1 MDKRIFMDTAFLL
14 AVIDRSDKY
23 HLGAEECYRKLIKEK
38 WSVII
43 TEAVLTELGNGLSK
57 IKWRQIAHRW
67 IKKIQS
73 CKTIFTIVP
82 VTTELLDNAV
92 ELYGS
97 RADKEWGLTDCIS
110 FVVMK
115 KSDLVKVLTV
125 DHHFEQAGF
134 TMSMD
139 ID

>member
-1 MDKRIFMDTAFLL
+1 M
-14 AVIDRSDKY
+14 
-23 HLGAEECYRKLIKEK
+23 
-38 WSVII
+38 II

-57 IKWRQIAHRW
+57 LKWRQVAHHW
-67 IKKIQS
+67 IKKIQNS
-73 CKTIFTIVP
+73 KTIFRTVP
-82 VTTELLDNAV
+82 VTTEVFDKAI

-97 RADKEWGLTDCIS
+97 RSDKEWGLTDCIS

-115 KSDLVKVLTV
+115 KYDLIKALTL
-125 DHHFEQAGF
+125 DPHFEQAVF

>member
-1 MDKRIFMDTAFLL
+1 MDTAFLL
-14 AVIDRSDKY
+14 AVIDRSDEY
-23 HLGAEECYRKLIKEK
+23 HLISEECYRKLIKGK

-57 IKWRQIAHRW
+57 AKWRQTAHYW
-67 IKKIQS
+67 IKKIQDS
-73 CKTIFTIVP
+73 KTIFRTVP
-82 VTTELLDNAV
+82 VTTELLAKAI

-97 RADKEWGLTDCIS
+97 RSDKEWGLTDCIS

-115 KSDLVKVLTV
+115 KYDLIKVLTV